1 MAAGPF
7 GEAAEYES
15 PLRKYSVTIAGM
27 SGSLAGAPSRPSTKP
42 EGRTT
47 RTVGWGP
54 RGGSI
59 PRIGA
64 RSNGHQDRQDHQP
77 VSPVAEQF
85 GQVPCDELLLL
96 QTNHMSKGRQNHHDP
111 CEVQGEQG

>member
-7 GEAAEYES
+7 GEAAADEL

-42 EGRTT
+42 GGRTT
-47 RTVGWGP
+47 RTVGWAP

-64 RSNGHQDRQDHQP
+64 RSRRPPRPQDHQP

-85 GQVPCDELLLL
+85 GQVPRDELLLL
-96 QTNHMSKGRQNHHDP
+96 QTNHMSKGRQNHH
-111 CEVQGEQG
+111 

>member
-7 GEAAEYES
+7 GEAAADEL
-15 PLRKYSVTIAGM
+15 PLRKYSVTIGGM

-42 EGRTT
+42 EGRTR

-64 RSNGHQDRQDHQP
+64 RSRRPPRPPRPPTGFSRYGTVRP
-77 VSPVAEQF
+77 GPARRVSSPPNQSHEQR
-85 GQVPCDELLLL
+85 PPE
-96 QTNHMSKGRQNHHDP
+96 SP
-111 CEVQGEQG
+111 